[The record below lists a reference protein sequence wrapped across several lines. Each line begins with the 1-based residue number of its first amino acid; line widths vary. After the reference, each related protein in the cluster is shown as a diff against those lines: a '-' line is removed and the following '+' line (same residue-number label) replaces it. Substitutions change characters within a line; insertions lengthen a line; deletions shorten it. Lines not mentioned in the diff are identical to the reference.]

1 MKTYEQAFSQ
11 QWSIA
16 YHRIQVAKDNASKGK
31 SGSCKCPDCAEHF
44 AAISAGQEAR
54 DEEQSI

>member
-16 YHRIQVAKDNASKGK
+16 YHRIQVAKDNAAKGK
-31 SGSCKCPDCAEHF
+31 PGACKCSDCAEHF
-44 AAISAGQEAR
+44 AAIGAR